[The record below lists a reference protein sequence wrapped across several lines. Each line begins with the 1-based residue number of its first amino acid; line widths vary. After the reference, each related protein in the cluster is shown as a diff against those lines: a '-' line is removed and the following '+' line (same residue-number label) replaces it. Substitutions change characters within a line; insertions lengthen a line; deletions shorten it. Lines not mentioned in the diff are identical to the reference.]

1 MLRRVLKLR
10 LLLALALDG
19 AGQEGKAFAVLGEA
33 LRFASHEGFVATF
46 LEEGVRLADL
56 LQRWG
61 QSYRASASALG
72 IAPRFLGEL
81 LRRVGTRGETG
92 ARAVAGEGRDILTE
106 REREVMLL
114 AAEGCAI
121 RDIAERMRLS
131 LHTVKT
137 HLRNING
144 KLGSHGRMEAIAIAR
159 SRGLLD

>member
-1 MLRRVLKLR
+1 MR

-19 AGQEGKAFAVLGEA
+19 MGQESAAFAELGEA
-33 LRFASHEGFVATF
+33 LRFASHEGFLATF
-46 LEEGVRLADL
+46 LEEGVRLAEL
-56 LQRWG
+56 LQRWARSHQAG
-61 QSYRASASALG
+61 ASALG
-72 IAPRFLGEL
+72 IVPRFLGDL
-81 LRRVGTRGETG
+81 LKRIGARGESGAQAGTG
-92 ARAVAGEGRDILTE
+92 EARIILTE

-114 AAEGCAI
+114 AAEGCAL
-121 RDIAERMRLS
+121 REIAERMSLS